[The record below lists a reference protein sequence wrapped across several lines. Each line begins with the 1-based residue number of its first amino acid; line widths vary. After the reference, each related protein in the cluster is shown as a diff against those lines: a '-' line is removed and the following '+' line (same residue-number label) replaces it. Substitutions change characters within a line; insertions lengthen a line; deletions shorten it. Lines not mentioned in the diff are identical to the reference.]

1 MPAHMLNYLVAVP
14 FIAWMMWR
22 RISRQFGRQPIR
34 RKRMVFRVAIFAVVG
49 GLLMLSGLH
58 RLALAEGALGGM
70 LIGGAI
76 GLLGLKLTR
85 FEIDPVRGDCY
96 VPNSWI
102 GALLTA
108 LLLGRLA
115 WRVAFIGAPIP
126 PGVEDPM
133 GHAMATHSASPLTM
147 LVVGVLVGYYLMYCS
162 GLLVHHRR
170 FQRAQPAST
179 PSDGI

>member
-1 MPAHMLNYLVAVP
+1 MLNYLVALP
-14 FIAWMMWR
+14 FVAWMVWR

-34 RKRMVFRVAIFAVVG
+34 RKRMVFRVAIFAMVG
-49 GLLMLSGLH
+49 VLLALSGLH

-70 LIGGAI
+70 LIGAAV
-76 GLLGLKLTR
+76 GLLGLRLTR
-85 FEIDPVRGDCY
+85 FETDPVRGDCY

-102 GALLTA
+102 GALLTL

-115 WRVAFIGAPIP
+115 WRFMMIGSQLP

-133 GHAMATHSASPLTM
+133 GHAMASHSASPLTM
-147 LVVGVLVGYYLMYCS
+147 LVIGVLVGYYLAYYS

-170 FQRAQPAST
+170 FQQAQSVT
-179 PSDGI
+179 GRSL